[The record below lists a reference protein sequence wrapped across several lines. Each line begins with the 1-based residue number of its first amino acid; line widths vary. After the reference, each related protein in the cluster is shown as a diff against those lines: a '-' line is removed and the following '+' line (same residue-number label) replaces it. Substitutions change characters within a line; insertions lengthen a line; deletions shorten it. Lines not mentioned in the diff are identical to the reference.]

1 MAADPKKSKEK
12 ETEAAEGDEQESAGG
27 SKKKKLF
34 MMIGAVVLLMAIS
47 IGGTLLAVNLMS
59 DNKSDSTE
67 QGDQDSD
74 DEEDEEDE
82 DSEDKDEDSEDEGES
97 EVEALAPAIY
107 FTMQPNFTVNFNVD
121 GRQRYLQAEITLLYR
136 NPEVESLLTLH
147 MPAIRNQLVML
158 LGGKSFEELQNHES
172 REKLKVESLAAIQSI
187 LDKENAAL
195 KQKDESAKE
204 EGEEEDEDEEEDDSE
219 KLPPLVVEQVL
230 FTRFVM
236 Q

>member
-1 MAADPKKSKEK
+1 
-12 ETEAAEGDEQESAGG
+12 
-27 SKKKKLF
+27 
-34 MMIGAVVLLMAIS
+34 
-47 IGGTLLAVNLMS
+47 
-59 DNKSDSTE
+59 
-67 QGDQDSD
+67 
-74 DEEDEEDE
+74 
-82 DSEDKDEDSEDEGES
+82 
-97 EVEALAPAIY
+97 
-107 FTMQPNFTVNFNVD
+107 MQPNFTVNFNVD

-195 KQKDESAKE
+195 SQKDKSE
-204 EGEEEDEDEEEDDSE
+204 EDDEEEEDKDDDEESEDGSE

>member
-12 ETEAAEGDEQESAGG
+12 ETDAEAEGQSSEAG

-34 MMIGAVVLLMAIS
+34 IMIGIGVLLMVLS
-47 IGGTLLAVNLMS
+47 IGGTLLAVTLLSS
-59 DNKSDSTE
+59 DEKSDSAE
-67 QGDQDSD
+67 ASD
-74 DEEDEEDE
+74 EESEDEE
-82 DSEDKDEDSEDEGES
+82 SEEESE

-107 FTMQPNFTVNFNVD
+107 FTMQPNFTVNFNVA

-136 NPEVESLLTLH
+136 NPEVESLLKLH

-172 REKLKVESLAAIQSI
+172 REKLKIESLAAIQAI
-187 LDKENAAL
+187 IDKENAAL
-195 KQKDESAKE
+195 HQKNK
-204 EGEEEDEDEEEDDSE
+204 EDEDSDEKEDDEEKESEDDAEEDSDEDAE
-219 KLPPLVVEQVL
+219 KSPPLVIEQVL

>member
-12 ETEAAEGDEQESAGG
+12 DSEAAEGDEQASAGG

-34 MMIGAVVLLMAIS
+34 IMVGVVVLLMALS

-59 DNKSDSTE
+59 DKKSDSSE
-67 QGDQDSD
+67 ESD
-74 DEEDEEDE
+74 EHEDGEEDEEAE
-82 DSEDKDEDSEDEGES
+82 E

-195 KQKDESAKE
+195 SQKDKSE
-204 EGEEEDEDEEEDDSE
+204 EDDEEEEDKDDDEESEDDSE